1 MWNTRW
7 MAWPVMTVVVRGMEG
22 QKNVGH
28 WGMIYRRGETW
39 MAIKMEG
46 YRGKSTVKKYSVY
59 SRNWTQKEAKN
70 IFSEKGDA

>member
-1 MWNTRW
+1 

-22 QKNVGH
+22 QINVGH

>member
-1 MWNTRW
+1 MQNTLLKQLTALNNSSQQYMWNTRW

-28 WGMIYRRGETW
+28 WGMIYRGGETW

-46 YRGKSTVKKYSVY
+46 SIENG
-59 SRNWTQKEAKN
+59 E
-70 IFSEKGDA
+70 I